1 MVAWIAQN
9 EPLDAPADGESGS
22 AVIDALPMYLLVA
35 GVALL
40 VIVLMGN
47 IKKKARRG
55 SVEEDLEPRE
65 RIQSIR
71 EQAQTTSALQNR
83 TAEAAEITR
92 ELTALIDNRSERLEI
107 LIQQADERIA
117 RLERLSQEAE
127 ERLTPRHAEMREQVR
142 SPAGGSGSSTL
153 ASEALKQQIYDL
165 ADQGHASGEIA
176 QRLNQHAGKVELIL
190 ALRRA

>member
-22 AVIDALPMYLLVA
+22 MVIDALPMYLLVA

-47 IKKKARRG
+47 IKKKARRS
-55 SVEEDLEPRE
+55 SVDEDLEPRE

-127 ERLTPRHAEMREQVR
+127 ERLTPRHTQTREPAR
-142 SPAGGSGSSTL
+142 GSAGGSGSSTL